1 MSGSSIDSGRLY
13 VVLASIVEI
22 EVFHVSCFMFH
33 VWCRCWYICDVVRIS
48 SHILDGLAVVFLC
61 SLPLSLCL
69 SVSLSAGCL
78 CVAVGIVSPA
88 GFPHDCEEHR

>member
-1 MSGSSIDSGRLY
+1 M
-13 VVLASIVEI
+13 
-22 EVFHVSCFMFH
+22 FHVSCFMFG
-33 VWCRCWYICDVVRIS
+33 VGVGTFVTLFASVVTSWTGWRLS
-48 SHILDGLAVVFLC
+48 FLC